1 MEGFLFVL
9 TLVTALGC
17 GLSAGALF
25 AFSSF
30 VMQALGRLQPARAI
44 EAMQSIN
51 VLAVTPVFM
60 TALFGTAV
68 GCAVLAVWGI
78 FTLDE
83 NYGVYLLIGGLL
95 YLVGTIGLTM
105 GYHVP
110 RNLALDAV
118 DPNSPEAPEAWS
130 RYYTEWT
137 RGNHLRAAA
146 GIAAA
151 ALLTI
156 ALTV

>member
-1 MEGFLFVL
+1 MEGFLFVQ
-9 TLVTALGC
+9 TLITALGC
-17 GLSAGALF
+17 GLSAGAMF

-30 VMQALGRLQPARAI
+30 VMPALKRLQPARGI

-51 VLAVTPVFM
+51 VMAPTPVFM
-60 TALFGTAV
+60 TAVFGTAAL
-68 GCAVLAVWGI
+68 CAVLAVWGI
-78 FTLDE
+78 VTLDE
-83 NYGVYLLIGGLL
+83 DYGVYLLIGGLL
-95 YLVGTIGLTM
+95 YLAGTIGVTM
-105 GYHVP
+105 AYNVP
-110 RNLALDAV
+110 RNNALAAV
-118 DPNSPEAPEAWS
+118 DPHSAEAAKLWS

-137 RGNHLRAAA
+137 RGNHLRVAA

>member
-9 TLVTALGC
+9 TLVAALGC
-17 GLSAGALF
+17 GLNAGVLF

-30 VMQALGRLQPARAI
+30 VMGALARLPSARGI
-44 EAMQSIN
+44 EAMNSIN
-51 VLAVTPVFM
+51 VVAVTPAFM
-60 TALFGTAV
+60 TALFGTAAACV
-68 GCAVLAVWGI
+68 VLAVWGL

-83 NYGVYLLIGGLL
+83 PYGAYLLIGGAV
-95 YLVGTIGLTM
+95 YLFGTIGLTM

-110 RNLALDAV
+110 RNNALAATESDG
-118 DPNSPEAPEAWS
+118 PEGASYWS
-130 RYYTEWT
+130 RYLAEWT
-137 RGNHLRAAA
+137 RWNHVRVVAAL
-146 GIAAA
+146 AAA

>member
-1 MEGFLFVL
+1 MFVL

-17 GLSAGALF
+17 GLSAGAMF

-30 VMQALGRLQPARAI
+30 VMPALRRLQSARGI

-51 VLAVTPVFM
+51 VMAPTPVFM
-60 TALFGTAV
+60 TAVFGTALL
-68 GCAVLAVWGI
+68 CAVLAVWGI

-83 NYGVYLLIGGLL
+83 DYGVYLLIGGIL
-95 YLVGTIGLTM
+95 YLVGTAGLTIA
-105 GYHVP
+105 YNVP
-110 RNLALDAV
+110 RNNALAAV
-118 DPNSPEAPEAWS
+118 DPDSQEGAELWS
-130 RYYTEWT
+130 RYSVEWT
-137 RGNHLRAAA
+137 RGNHVRAAA
-146 GIAAA
+146 GIGAA

>member
-17 GLSAGALF
+17 ALSAGAMF

-30 VMQALGRLQPARAI
+30 VMQALGRLQPARGI

-51 VLAVTPVFM
+51 VLAVTPAFM
-60 TALFGTAV
+60 TAVFGTAAA
-68 GCAVLAVWGI
+68 CAVLAVWGI

-83 NYGVYLLIGGLL
+83 DYGVFLLIGGVL
-95 YLVGTIGLTM
+95 YLAGTIGVTM
-105 GYHVP
+105 AYNVP
-110 RNLALDAV
+110 RNNALAAV
-118 DPNSPEAPEAWS
+118 DPDSPEARELWS
-130 RYYTEWT
+130 RYYREWT
-137 RGNHLRAAA
+137 RANHLRVAA

-151 ALLTI
+151 ALLI
-156 ALTV
+156 VALAE